1 MSSIVGKWKDSYLG
15 ELIYEFHSN
24 GTYTYEDG
32 RGPDVTG
39 TYSTSG
45 DDLITKSDQMPNSV
59 TRKFKLWGNDQLD
72 ITNPSSGV
80 TGEYVR
86 VK

>member
-1 MSSIVGKWKDSYLG
+1 MSSIVGKWEDAYRG

-45 DDLITKSDQMPNSV
+45 DDLITKSDQNPNLV
-59 TRKFKLWGNDQLD
+59 ARKFKLIGDNELE